1 MVQLSTAIDGIRGTI
16 RITIDANNGD
26 KQQLDFRWC
35 KFDESGS
42 KTGFVLSF
50 SDHPIFVTE
59 RAAEHFIRTIVA
71 SLAVNLEIAPGTI
84 TITNHLGDSLN
95 DIQFLPPTFEGNE
108 MDISN
113 FVAAQ
118 DSIKQMYSAYEQIGD
133 LSSDFLEAC
142 ADEGI
147 LDDILSLVQIRASG
161 FVLSVRKPNT
171 EE

>member
-1 MVQLSTAIDGIRGTI
+1 MPQLSTAIDALRGTVKI
-16 RITIDANNGD
+16 VIEADNGE

-35 KFDESGS
+35 KFDEHGT

-50 SDHPIFVTE
+50 SEHPIFVTE

-71 SLAVNLEIAPGTI
+71 NLASTLGVAPGTLV
-84 TITNHLGDSLN
+84 ITNHLGDNLQ

-108 MDISN
+108 MDISD

-118 DSIKQMYSAYEQIGD
+118 DSIKKMFSAYEQMGD
-133 LSSDFLEAC
+133 LSSDFIEAC
-142 ADEGI
+142 SDEGI

-161 FVLSVRKPNT
+161 FVLTVRNPNT